1 MENLITGF
9 RERPFVSSID
19 TQILLL
25 PAIVVIR
32 GILFSQTMVY
42 IDPTEFIYRRRPTI
56 SSFMWALWL
65 RMPQKLRMFIYRC
78 AIRVGTPT
86 SSYQVMRLPFGLYV
100 KVGNKSNIMEG
111 LATHYVSMNT
121 FIPVPNILDIA
132 KDHVGALFLMT
143 RVPGTPVSEMEDGL
157 DAASPEQLSVFAN
170 TMRDWLAQLQSLTPP
185 NDGSICGLLG
195 GEFTSYRIDCSSRVG
210 PFESQD
216 IFHGKMFCTL
226 QPGADPAIVAL
237 AQSGRQKRYR
247 MCFTHGDLSPDNIL
261 VDDHFRPVGLVDWQC
276 AAPNT
281 GISRRLCGIA
291 SASCHGSMP
300 LSRCFRDELAIEMEL
315 WKTICPF

>member
-1 MENLITGF
+1 
-9 RERPFVSSID
+9 
-19 TQILLL
+19 
-25 PAIVVIR
+25 
-32 GILFSQTMVY
+32 
-42 IDPTEFIYRRRPTI
+42 
-56 SSFMWALWL
+56 
-65 RMPQKLRMFIYRC
+65 
-78 AIRVGTPT
+78 
-86 SSYQVMRLPFGLYV
+86 
-100 KVGNKSNIMEG
+100 MEG

-276 AAPNT
+276 AAWMPEYWDFT
-281 GISRRLCGIA
+281 TALWRRQRYLPWFNA
-291 SASCHGSMP
+291 FKSVFP
-300 LSRCFRDELAIEMEL
+300 QYEDELAIEMEL